1 MTLQIHIYQLST
13 QTHLE
18 HFSAASPGIGDN
30 DEDAEDADVQA
41 ASVAEL
47 PSAALEGVW
56 TNLIF
61 ESGIKERLL
70 NVRYLLS
77 TLYAIRIDA

>member
-1 MTLQIHIYQLST
+1 M
-13 QTHLE
+13 
-18 HFSAASPGIGDN
+18 
-30 DEDAEDADVQA
+30 DAEDADVQA
-41 ASVAEL
+41 ASVADL